1 MGHVTL
7 KDSKEFEECYAKY
20 VEMQKLCNAEE
31 FGVTAKYWM
40 FYAVVIDL
48 IQQIRFAINING
60 YYLRSETWE

>member
-31 FGVTAKYWM
+31 FGVTAKY
-40 FYAVVIDL
+40 
-48 IQQIRFAINING
+48 
-60 YYLRSETWE
+60 